1 MADDNGHRAD
11 RIGFRARLRYWF
23 DNTMA
28 RGTPALVGWLGVLSL
43 VLIVVVTFG
52 LVATAQHTADTSGES
67 LWTTLWHTFAS
78 TFALDVPESGPL
90 VQLAL
95 WFVLA
100 LGGIFLVSALI
111 GLLTTGLDLRLE
123 MLRKGRS
130 VVVERDHTVILGWSD
145 QVFTVVSEL
154 VEANRSRRR
163 SSIVILAE
171 EDKVEM
177 EERIRRRV
185 PETGRTRVVCRTGSP
200 LDLADL
206 AITNL
211 NAARSVIVLAP
222 QEVSVEDADAFVVKT
237 LLAVYRGPAFSPYP
251 HHVVASVRD
260 GRNRAVAQLAS
271 DGAVIVDADDISARL
286 VVQTARQS
294 GLSTVYTDL
303 LDYGGQE
310 FYVVSEPNL
319 AGSTFGQAIY
329 AYRSSCL
336 VGIVHE
342 SGRTMLNPPSSTVI
356 GPTDQLVLLAEDDAA
371 IRVENFRPDIDE
383 DAIVS
388 PPRRAPRPEFT
399 LMLGWNAR
407 ALKIIEQMD
416 IYVAHGSVVDIVT
429 DRDDADMALAMLSP
443 GLRRIT
449 VRVKSGDTRDR
460 TTLELFDVTAYDN
473 VIVLCDDRLDALTA
487 DSRVLVTLLHL
498 RDMLAKRGRAGSI
511 VSEMR
516 DDRDRALAQLTRA
529 DDFVVSEQLV
539 SLLMTQLS
547 ESPHLAAVFN
557 DLFDPD
563 GAELYIKPAASYLRP
578 LSGLTFATAVEAAR
592 RRGEVAIGYR
602 LADADEGHGI
612 VLNPDKNAVMPA
624 VDRLIVLADD

>member
-1 MADDNGHRAD
+1 
-11 RIGFRARLRYWF
+11 
-23 DNTMA
+23 MA
-28 RGTPALVGWLGVLSL
+28 RGTPALVGWLGILSL
-43 VLIVVVTFG
+43 LLIVTVTFG
-52 LVATAQHTADTSGES
+52 LVATAQRHADATGDS

-78 TFALDVPESGPL
+78 TFALDVPASGPL

-130 VVVERDHTVILGWSD
+130 VVVEHDHTVILGWSD
-145 QVFTVVSEL
+145 QVFTVVTEL
-154 VEANRSRRR
+154 VEANHSRRR

-171 EDKVEM
+171 QDKVEM
-177 EERIRRRV
+177 EERLRRRIGD
-185 PETGRTRVVCRTGSP
+185 TGRTRVVCRTGSP

-211 NAARSVIVLAP
+211 NDARSIIVLAP

-310 FYVVSEPNL
+310 FYVVSEPKL
-319 AGSTFGQAIY
+319 AGRVWGQAVY
-329 AYRSSCL
+329 AYRTSCL
-336 VGIVHE
+336 VGIVHDN
-342 SGRTMLNPPSSTVI
+342 GRTVLNPPMNTVI
-356 GPTDQLVLLAEDDAA
+356 GPNDKLVLLAEDDSAV
-371 IRVENFRPDIDE
+371 RLDNVRPEFDE
-383 DAIVS
+383 GAIVPPVRR
-388 PPRRAPRPEFT
+388 PPRSEFT

-407 ALKIIEQMD
+407 ALKIIEQLD
-416 IYVAHGSVVDIVT
+416 IYVANGSVVDIVT
-429 DRDDADMALAMLSP
+429 DRADADMALAMLSP
-443 GLRRIT
+443 GLRRLT
-449 VRVKSGDTRDR
+449 VRIKSGDTRDR
-460 TTLELFDVTAYDN
+460 TALELFDITAYDN

-547 ESPHLAAVFN
+547 ESPHLEAVFN

-563 GAELYIKPAASYLRP
+563 GAELYLRPASSYLRP
-578 LSGLTFATAVEAAR
+578 LPGLTFATAVEAAR
-592 RRGEVAIGYR
+592 RRGELAIGYR
-602 LADADEGHGI
+602 AANAGEGHGI
-612 VLNPDKNAVMPA
+612 VLNPPKDAVMPA
-624 VDRLIVLADD
+624 IDRLIVLADD